1 MARDDAEPAPIPE
14 EELGRLIR
22 ILGMLGSASAGERA
36 AAALKA
42 AEWVKAHQTDWQTLL
57 LPPVVVNPVVSVG
70 VGDVPRP
77 APQKP
82 VQPAQAYPSP
92 YAPNVAAAVQAA
104 MAQQA
109 AVHNP
114 YTGGLGNSYAQAGW
128 TNFNTVGNVAG
139 IPAGAQPNWQTA
151 AVAVLTHFTSVL
163 KGPKELDFVKSL
175 LARGWPKLTDKQA
188 DWLRDICGRAGLS
201 W

>member
-1 MARDDAEPAPIPE
+1 MPAPDADPAPIAE

-42 AEWVKAHQTDWQTLL
+42 AEWVRSHQTDWQTLL

-70 VGDVPRP
+70 VGVPDAP
-77 APQKP
+77 PQKP
-82 VQPAQAYPSP
+82 VQPAPSP
-92 YAPNVAAAVQAA
+92 YAPNFAAAVQAA

-109 AVHNP
+109 AQHNP

-128 TNFNTVGNVAG
+128 TNFNTVGNFAG
-139 IPAGAQPNWQTA
+139 TPGGAQPNWQTA
-151 AVAVLTHFTSVL
+151 ATAVLMHFPSVL
-163 KGPKELDFVKSL
+163 KGQKEEDFVRSL
-175 LARGWPKLTDKQA
+175 LLRGWPKLTDKQA